1 MDILKILAIISFL
14 IIASRWVIALFNLL
28 TRHPNPGDPE
38 KKEGEISV
46 LVPARNEANNL
57 PKLFEGLIKCDNTIG
72 EILIYDDQ
80 SEDETAAEARMWAH
94 YDSRIRLIEGT
105 ELPSGWLGKN
115 HACHQLANQAK
126 GKYLLYLDADVKINQ
141 EAIDL
146 ALSRMKKD
154 QLSLF
159 SFFPIQE
166 MRSLGEW
173 MLVAQVNV
181 ILVSLLPMA
190 ITRYIPIPMMVAA
203 NGQFMM
209 FNSDIY
215 RKHLFHQHLRQTAVE
230 DVAIAQYIKKKGLK
244 LHTALAP
251 KGLHCR
257 MYSSYSEALSGLAR
271 SARFF
276 FGGSMIMGWVYVF
289 FSALGWW
296 PVMLKFSEWGLVL
309 YFSLL
314 VTMRIFVSLASH
326 QSIIKNLIFLPLQQI
341 GLAHLF
347 IEATLQHINRKTT
360 WKGRTI

>member
-1 MDILKILAIISFL
+1 MNIIKILAILSLL
-14 IIASRWVIALFNLL
+14 IIITRWSIALFNLI
-28 TRHPNPGDPE
+28 TKHPKKGNLN

-46 LVPARNEANNL
+46 LVPARNEAHNL
-57 PKLFEGLIKCDNTIG
+57 PILLNGLIKCDNTIG

-80 SEDETAAEARMWAH
+80 SEDETASEVKIWAR
-94 YDSRIRLIEGT
+94 YDKRIRLIEGNV
-105 ELPSGWLGKN
+105 LPSGWLGKN
-115 HACHQLANQAK
+115 HACHQLADQAK
-126 GKYLLYLDADVKINQ
+126 GKYLLYLDADVKVNQ

-166 MRSLGEW
+166 MRTPGEW
-173 MLVAQVNV
+173 MLVAQVNI

-190 ITRYIPIPMMVAA
+190 IASFIPISMMVAA

-209 FNSDIY
+209 FDSEIY
-215 RKHLFHQHLRQTAVE
+215 RKYLFHKELRQTAVE
-230 DVAIAQYIKKKGLK
+230 DVAIAQHIKKKRLK

-251 KGLHCR
+251 EGLHCR
-257 MYSSYSEALSGLAR
+257 MYSSYREALSGLSR

-276 FGGSMIMGWVYVF
+276 FGGSMAMGWVYVF
-289 FSALGWW
+289 FSVLGWW
-296 PVMLKFSEWGLVL
+296 PVMLSYPDWGLPFYL
-309 YFSLL
+309 SLL

-326 QSIIKNLIFLPLQQI
+326 QPIIKNLIYLPLQQI
-341 GLAHLF
+341 GLVHLF
-347 IEATLQHINRKTT
+347 IQATLQHINRKTT